1 MSFFRDRR
9 LKKLYVD
16 LGLNVE
22 ERRVFDILDR
32 HTKQGSRELDL
43 KLLRMGIERII
54 SNMNHKHEIRGEK
67 TYPEVEKA
75 LRGLYENEDY
85 RNEMLDKYRG
95 KILNKE
101 DYKELF
107 FKAS

>member
-1 MSFFRDRR
+1 
-9 LKKLYVD
+9 
-16 LGLNVE
+16 
-22 ERRVFDILDR
+22 
-32 HTKQGSRELDL
+32 
-43 KLLRMGIERII
+43 MGIERII

-101 DYKELF
+101 DYKELSTPTF
-107 FKAS
+107 LDLILDKIPNLNNRVLRSYIKSLLADETFISLLFSSIFASPSK